1 MWIHTQGYPQRI
13 ANGQYHASDPELVF
27 KKMEKI
33 APVIQMQV
41 LGKKKKKRLWQEM
54 TVKHETL
61 LSITAVKVK
70 NAHMRI

>member
-1 MWIHTQGYPQRI
+1 MWIHTQGYPQRT
-13 ANGQYHASDPELVF
+13 ADGQYHASDPELVS

-41 LGKKKKKRLWQEM
+41 LGKKKKKLWQEM

-61 LSITAVKVK
+61 LF
-70 NAHMRI
+70 

>member
-41 LGKKKKKRLWQEM
+41 LKKKKKVVARNEEM

-61 LSITAVKVK
+61 LF
-70 NAHMRI
+70 

>member
-13 ANGQYHASDPELVF
+13 ANGQYHASDLELVF

-41 LGKKKKKRLWQEM
+41 LKKKKKRLWQEM
-54 TVKHETL
+54 K
-61 LSITAVKVK
+61 K
-70 NAHMRI
+70 

>member
-13 ANGQYHASDPELVF
+13 ADGQYHASDPELVS

-41 LGKKKKKRLWQEM
+41 LGKKKKKRSCG
-54 TVKHETL
+54 K
-61 LSITAVKVK
+61 K
-70 NAHMRI
+70 

>member
-13 ANGQYHASDPELVF
+13 ADGQYHASDPELVS

-41 LGKKKKKRLWQEM
+41 LGKKKKKE
-54 TVKHETL
+54 
-61 LSITAVKVK
+61 AVARNDRKT
-70 NAHMRI
+70 

>member
-27 KKMEKI
+27 KKTEKI

-41 LGKKKKKRLWQEM
+41 PKKKKKLWQEM

-61 LSITAVKVK
+61 LF
-70 NAHMRI
+70 